1 LPGPDAVGAGNQSE
15 LARSCFVKTV
25 SECYESAIQIEGGVF
40 PVDWVFSFSKQCLLA
55 VAVAS
60 SLVGCAAM
68 ERGPATHNERTR
80 IVELTPHADLVYP
93 RPVAQRAA
101 NLSPSGK
108 TGVKITHVSLDTD
121 QAELSVTEQATR
133 RFADISRD
141 YQHFYTESDL
151 RFAAMGLALG
161 ATFAHTDVD
170 EDFRNW
176 WQDDVRSNAWGDFS
190 NFAKPLGDGHISV
203 AIMGAAMV
211 GGAWADETRLGRVA
225 NTWGNRS
232 LRAVAVGAP
241 PLLLLQVATGSGRP
255 GESSAE
261 SDWRPFQ
268 DGNGVSGHAF
278 MGAVPF
284 IVAAQMTDNPLLS
297 GLWYT
302 GSLMTGISRINDD
315 DHYLSQVVLG
325 WWLAKMACDAVDKTE
340 GRKDKPSKIV
350 PLLGAG
356 GTVGM
361 GIELRR

>member
-1 LPGPDAVGAGNQSE
+1 MY
-15 LARSCFVKTV
+15 R
-25 SECYESAIQIEGGVF
+25 
-40 PVDWVFSFSKQCLLA
+40 VFSFSKQVLLA
-55 VAVAS
+55 AALAS
-60 SLVGCAAM
+60 CLVGCAAM
-68 ERGPATHNERTR
+68 ERGPATHNERTH

-93 RPVAQRAA
+93 RTSPVSPPEVKPFKTTPVEVSHVTVPRVETEPSVA
-101 NLSPSGK
+101 NRG
-108 TGVKITHVSLDTD
+108 
-121 QAELSVTEQATR
+121 TR
-133 RFADISRD
+133 RFADLRD
-141 YQHFYTESDL
+141 DYRNFYTESDL
-151 RFAAMGLALG
+151 QFAVMGLAIG
-161 ATFAHTDVD
+161 ATFAHTDID

-203 AIMGAAMV
+203 AIMGAALV
-211 GGAWADETRLGRVA
+211 GGALADETRLGSA
-225 NTWGNRS
+225 TNTWGNRS

-241 PLLLLQVATGSGRP
+241 PLLLLQVATGAGRP
-255 GESSAE
+255 GDSTAE

-302 GSLMTGISRINDD
+302 GSMMTGISRINDD

-340 GRKDKPSKIV
+340 GRKVKQSKIV

-356 GTVGM
+356 GTVGV
-361 GIELRR
+361 GLELRR

>member
-1 LPGPDAVGAGNQSE
+1 MFQVHWGLSFSRQYL
-15 LARSCFVKTV
+15 LALVVTSCF
-25 SECYESAIQIEGGVF
+25 
-40 PVDWVFSFSKQCLLA
+40 
-55 VAVAS
+55 
-60 SLVGCAAM
+60 VGCAAM

-93 RPVAQRAA
+93 RPVAHPAVGLRPRGKAA
-101 NLSPSGK
+101 
-108 TGVKITHVSLDTD
+108 VKITHVSIDREQPGT
-121 QAELSVTEQATR
+121 SVAEQATR
-133 RFADISRD
+133 RFGDVAKD
-141 YQHFYTESDL
+141 YRYFYTESDL

-170 EDFRNW
+170 EDFRSW

-211 GGAWADETRLGRVA
+211 GGAWADETRLGRAA

-241 PLLLLQVATGSGRP
+241 PLLLLQAATGAGRP

-268 DGNGVSGHAF
+268 DTNGVSGHTF

-284 IVAAQMTDNPLLS
+284 LVAAQMTDNPLLS

-302 GSLMTGISRINDD
+302 GSIMTGVSRINDD

-325 WWLAKMACDAVDKTE
+325 WWLAKIACDAVDKTE
-340 GRKDKPSKIV
+340 GSTDKQSKLV

-356 GTVGM
+356 GTVGV
-361 GIELRR
+361 GVELRR

>member
-1 LPGPDAVGAGNQSE
+1 
-15 LARSCFVKTV
+15 
-25 SECYESAIQIEGGVF
+25 
-40 PVDWVFSFSKQCLLA
+40 
-55 VAVAS
+55 
-60 SLVGCAAM
+60 M
-68 ERGPATHNERTR
+68 ERGPATQNERTR
-80 IVELTPHADLVYP
+80 IVELTPHAEQVYP
-93 RPVAQRAA
+93 RSVAHPASARSSTGESAVKISHVSIENDQPVA
-101 NLSPSGK
+101 
-108 TGVKITHVSLDTD
+108 
-121 QAELSVTEQATR
+121 SVAEQATR
-133 RFADISRD
+133 RFVDIAKD

-211 GGAWADETRLGRVA
+211 GGALADETRLGRVA

-232 LRAVAVGAP
+232 LRAIAVGAP
-241 PLLLLQVATGSGRP
+241 PLLLLQAATGAGRP

-268 DGNGVSGHAF
+268 DANGVSGHSF

-302 GSLMTGISRINDD
+302 GSIMTGVSRINDD
-315 DHYLSQVVLG
+315 DHYLSQVILG
-325 WWLAKMACDAVDKTE
+325 WWLAKMACDAVDRTE
-340 GRKDKPSKIV
+340 GSKDKQSKLV
-350 PLLGAG
+350 PLLGPA
-356 GTVGM
+356 GTVGV
-361 GIELRR
+361 GVELRR